1 MLMGRTIESS
11 RCGRPS
17 GLADFKVSTGWLK
30 NFKSRH
36 GIRELQ
42 IEGESLSG
50 DNNSAHEFRKRFLQH
65 VEEGY
70 CRDDVYNV
78 DETGVNWKT
87 AKKVI
92 GFKTG
97 VYSHNPN
104 IESYC
109 QDKVGARLVGCCAH
123 LASVLWYLGY
133 WRHNH
138 TQTNTPS
145 LGFADTLQDATTGWF
160 SDDSASEN
168 EKET

>member
-65 VEEGY
+65 VEGY

-97 VYSHNPN
+97 VYSSRWSTTAELSIRHSSCRAVSSSITVAGGGKCEATAWPSILKIFNG
-104 IESYC
+104 I
-109 QDKVGARLVGCCAH
+109 KVGRIC
-123 LASVLWYLGY
+123 WP
-133 WRHNH
+133 RHTCN
-138 TQTNTPS
+138 PLLS
-145 LGFADTLQDATTGWF
+145 R
-160 SDDSASEN
+160 
-168 EKET
+168 